1 MRSRLEAQR
10 MPFSSAESIFC
21 DNFYIIATKI
31 TLQTK
36 MHASQRA
43 RNRNREGESQ
53 REREPERERSSQS
66 ARESARGSQRKPQ
79 IFRMSWSNNFYLWFT
94 QVLPECGSCQQP
106 CRPAV
111 VVHIGY
117 CVDWVLHLSQPGY
130 QVEPTRIFTFVKPSR
145 ISSQVNQDIPF
156 LPIKYSPLSIK
167 YSPLSRLFPISKA
180 SAKLADQI

>member
-1 MRSRLEAQR
+1 MLHREPETETERE
-10 MPFSSAESIFC
+10 
-21 DNFYIIATKI
+21 
-31 TLQTK
+31 
-36 MHASQRA
+36 RA
-43 RNRNREGESQ
+43 

-111 VVHIGY
+111 VVHIGH
-117 CVDWVLHLSQPGY
+117 CVDRVLHLIDHHVDHVNDHYNDDDDDDVHIGHCVDRVLHLSQPGY
-130 QVEPTRIFTFVKPSR
+130 QDKPGRIFTFVKPSR

-180 SAKLADQI
+180 SAKLAD